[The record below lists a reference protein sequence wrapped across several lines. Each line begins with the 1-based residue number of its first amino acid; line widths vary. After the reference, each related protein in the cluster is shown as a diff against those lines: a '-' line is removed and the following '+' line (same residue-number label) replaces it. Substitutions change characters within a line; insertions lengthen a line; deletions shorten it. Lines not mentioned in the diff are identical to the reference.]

1 MFVLCVSEYLKFFL
15 VNDGEYIQAVMDRN
29 VSENITR
36 VLYPNDNIFVGKELR
51 LKQQYFLVAATL
63 QDIIRRFKSSQYGN
77 RNPIRVEF
85 DSFPDKVIFNFC
97 FLWKVLII

>member
-1 MFVLCVSEYLKFFL
+1 
-15 VNDGEYIQAVMDRN
+15 MDRN

-97 FLWKVLII
+97 FLRKFFSLKRF